1 MARSVTEKNDLVFPL
16 LELFCEYGVDGVSIA
31 IVSQKTGL
39 GKGSIYYFFPSG
51 KSDMVEFV
59 LNHAERTLSEKM
71 AVLNDY
77 KIKGKRGI
85 DEFLNFFVSDKVFLT
100 YIHFVSILVLSKQKE
115 LYLHK
120 INLFYEDMTS
130 KLAKAIAKEGYSPSK
145 AWNIAENVTVSI
157 YGSYLFS
164 CSLSN
169 ESYFT
174 NRIKKLNK
182 IVSENLKT
190 KS

>member
-1 MARSVTEKNDLVFPL
+1 MAKSVTEKSDLVLPL
-16 LELFCEYGVDGVSIA
+16 LELFCNYGIDGVSIA
-31 IVSQKTGL
+31 LVIKKTGL
-39 GKGSIYYFFPSG
+39 GKGSIYYFFPYG
-51 KSDMVEFV
+51 KPDMVEFV
-59 LNHAERTLSEKM
+59 LSHAERTLSEKM
-71 AVLNDY
+71 AVLTDH

-85 DEFLNFFVSDKVFLT
+85 DEFLNFFVSDKVFLV

-130 KLAKAIAKEGYSPSK
+130 KLAKAIVKEGYSPSK

-164 CSLSN
+164 CSLN
-169 ESYFT
+169 NGSYFT

-190 KS
+190 KP

>member
-1 MARSVTEKNDLVFPL
+1 MARSVTEKGDLGSPL
-16 LELFCEYGVDGVSIA
+16 LELFCDFGIDGVSVA
-31 IVSQKTGL
+31 MVSKKTGL

-51 KSDMVEFV
+51 KPDMVEFV
-59 LNHAERTLSEKM
+59 LNNAERNLSEKM
-71 AVLNDY
+71 FVLTDHRM
-77 KIKGKRGI
+77 KGKRGI
-85 DEFLNFFVSDKVFLT
+85 EEFLNFFVSDKVFLN
-100 YIHFVSILVLSKQKE
+100 YIHFLSILVLSKQR
-115 LYLHK
+115 LVYLQK

-130 KLAKAIAKEGYSPSK
+130 KLSRAIAKEGYSPSK

-169 ESYFT
+169 KSYFT

-190 KS
+190 KL